1 MLIFK
6 YIQSN
11 IKSSKLY
18 RINNLPS
25 WLHDKPKKY
34 IKHCDEKLK
43 LAKEILKDQIITTE
57 NKKFAVKSATSK
69 DVKYNVFFEDEDSY
83 PDCNCVE
90 WKKKLMTCKHVFA
103 VMENISGISWDLFCP
118 QHKNSVFFKID
129 FEAIG
134 IKEAVF
140 AKKMTI
146 LANYGD
152 TSTIPDPHKIF
163 SEIPLPVYKKTY

>member
-1 MLIFK
+1 
-6 YIQSN
+6 
-11 IKSSKLY
+11 
-18 RINNLPS
+18 
-25 WLHDKPKKY
+25 
-34 IKHCDEKLK
+34 
-43 LAKEILKDQIITTE
+43 
-57 NKKFAVKSATSK
+57 
-69 DVKYNVFFEDEDSY
+69 
-83 PDCNCVE
+83 
-90 WKKKLMTCKHVFA
+90 MTCKHVFA

-146 LANYGD
+146 LANYDD

-163 SEIPLPVYKKTY
+163 SEIPLPVYKKT